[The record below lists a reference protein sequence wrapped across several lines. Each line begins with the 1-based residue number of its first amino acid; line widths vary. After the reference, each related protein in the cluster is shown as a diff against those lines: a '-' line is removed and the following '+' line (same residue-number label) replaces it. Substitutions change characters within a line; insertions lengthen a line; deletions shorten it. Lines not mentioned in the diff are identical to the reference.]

1 MMPFEPWLAF
11 LLGLLV
17 GSFLNVCIHRL
28 PRELAVWNP
37 ARSFCPHCGQTLSW
51 YDNIPVLSYLLLR
64 GKCRHCGAPISWR
77 YPAVELFTAIL
88 FACIAALGMPPLY
101 TAKFLVFGAIMVT
114 LIVSDFE
121 ERFLPDAF
129 TLGGAVIGVI
139 FAYYAPVK
147 FGALVFIL
155 QGTYGPQMASAI
167 EALFAA
173 VALSGILW
181 VLGEIYYRIR
191 GKEGLGLGDV
201 KMLATLGAF
210 LGLQGAMLSLMAA
223 SVAGTVAGVV
233 YMLVAR
239 KNFATYELPLGSFLG
254 IAGLAVGYWLLGS
267 LVPVQ

>member
-11 LLGLLV
+11 LFGLII

-28 PRELAVWNP
+28 PREMAVWDP
-37 ARSFCPHCGQTLSW
+37 ARSFCPHCGQTLAW

-64 GKCRHCGAPISWR
+64 GKCRLCGAAISWR
-77 YPAVELFTAIL
+77 YPAVELLTGIL
-88 FACIAALGMPPLY
+88 FAFIAAQGFPLLY
-101 TAKFLVFGAIMVT
+101 SLKFMIFAAIMVT

-129 TLGGAVIGVI
+129 TLGGAVVGVI
-139 FAYYAPVK
+139 FAYFAPVK

-155 QGTYGPQMASAI
+155 QGTYGLPLASAM
-167 EALFAA
+167 ESLFAA

-191 GKEGLGLGDV
+191 HKEGLGLGDV

-223 SVAGTVAGVV
+223 SVAGTVVGVI
-233 YMLVAR
+233 YMIVAR
-239 KNFATYELPLGSFLG
+239 KDFATYELPLGSFLG
-254 IAGLAVGYWLLGS
+254 IAGLGIGYWLLGS
-267 LVPVQ
+267 LVPMQ